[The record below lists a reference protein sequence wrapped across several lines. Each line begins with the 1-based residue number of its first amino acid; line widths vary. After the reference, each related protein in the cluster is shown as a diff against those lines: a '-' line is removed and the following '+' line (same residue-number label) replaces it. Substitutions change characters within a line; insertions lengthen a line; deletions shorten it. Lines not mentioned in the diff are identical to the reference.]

1 MPHDQF
7 IQFASLMLGSS
18 VVGVVATRIL
28 DHLFKDR
35 PARKVTLAQRVA
47 DLEDENRVLDESL
60 AIHRR
65 LIIDAACLGPTSL
78 PPHPLDK

>member
-1 MPHDQF
+1 MPPDLL
-7 IQFASLMLGSS
+7 IQYLSLFLGSS
-18 VVGVVATRIL
+18 VLGVVLTRIL

-35 PARKVTLAQRVA
+35 PARRLSLSQQVH
-47 DLEDENRVLDESL
+47 DLEDENRVLDEAL

-65 LIIDAACLGPTSL
+65 LIIDAPCLGPASL